1 MGINMRDFC
10 KEVNARTSKYIDGI
24 PLPVILSAYSDNS
37 FKFIVKTPSVSY
49 FLRKCS
55 GIELG
60 AHKPG
65 HETVG
70 SVNLKQVYE
79 IATIK
84 QQDPDLAKL
93 PLQSIV
99 SQVIASAKSMGL
111 EVKDPRQKN

>member
-1 MGINMRDFC
+1 MRDFC

-60 AHKPG
+60 AYVDSVTQKSHKSLV
-65 HETVG
+65 T
-70 SVNLKQVYE
+70 S
-79 IATIK
+79 
-84 QQDPDLAKL
+84 QD
-93 PLQSIV
+93 
-99 SQVIASAKSMGL
+99 M
-111 EVKDPRQKN
+111 RQ